1 MVSIPERSS
10 LGASGFSDELFAHC
24 STALAE
30 IAALERLSTEPGALS
45 LPVRVDALLVALG
58 RPLTDSMAAFS
69 RLRHAYPLVPLLVLA
84 EGVDGNFVAELLKC
98 GAEDFLLLPPSP
110 EALARKVQRMLG
122 EASGPVFDL
131 PEFDAFR
138 PREIDINQR
147 HCFRV
152 SVPTDFSVSSIFP
165 GPVERA
171 LDVKDLSIETERA
184 PGSLQPGGMQISAER
199 AMARR
204 LPFDQWHRRREIELT
219 VQLPSGSPIKA
230 RGRLIPGLRHA
241 GDGSIRF
248 AVEYWLTRPAE
259 KERFRRYW
267 VEAQRRARRA
277 HK

>member
-1 MVSIPERSS
+1 MTSPPGRSS
-10 LGASGFSDELFAHC
+10 VGVSGFSDELFAHC
-24 STALAE
+24 STALSE
-30 IAALERLSTEPGALS
+30 IASLERLSTEPGALS
-45 LPVRVDALLVALG
+45 LPVRFDALLIALG
-58 RPLTDSMAAFS
+58 RPLTDSMATFS
-69 RLRHAYPLVPLLVLA
+69 RLRHAYPLTPLLVLA

-110 EALARKVQRMLG
+110 EALARKVRRILG

-138 PREIDINQR
+138 PREIDVNQR

-152 SVPTDFSVSSIFP
+152 SVPPDFSVSSIFP

-184 PGSLQPGGMQISAER
+184 PGSIQPGGMQISAER

-204 LPFDQWHRRREIELT
+204 LPFDQWHRRREIDLT

-230 RGRLIPGLRHA
+230 RGRLLPGLRHG